1 MRGIMAQSHS
11 WTFLLLLSLLSGLI
25 VACGSSTSRSAD
37 TCDESESLDASD
49 AALEGGQKQFVEI
62 GEAIGLREKGD
73 GENRFGVFGLEEQM
87 AGGITA
93 FDFDHDGWE
102 DLLATYPNR
111 EPKLLI
117 NECGRRFHDA
127 TRTWLPPD
135 LGPMTTS
142 LAADFTGDGRLDLF
156 FGGLGDADD
165 RLLIRTGETF
175 TDRTFESGLVHEGF
189 DPRPKSTFGAT
200 ASDIDLDGDLDLFVS
215 RWWTSIGK
223 HYPSQLFL
231 NDGTGRFRDITE
243 EAGLA
248 TVQDVGA
255 FTATFANR
263 DADPFPELFV
273 VADWGGSAYFDAVG
287 PAVFKE
293 MTDELNLGTDENGM
307 GSVVEDL
314 DGDSHLDWFV
324 GSIYFEPCPEQP
336 FGCTGNR
343 LYRSTG
349 QDSPFEDATDMAG
362 LRDGFWSWGTI
373 AADLNLDG
381 AVDVVQVNGSATLSN
396 YSEGLEDTPAR
407 YWLGSLNGSV
417 MHDIAAEVGL
427 DQAKHGRGLTYF
439 DYDRDGDVDLVVN
452 VHRHG
457 LELYRN
463 DLNTNHRWLIV
474 VPSEG
479 PTGIASTEA
488 SVIVTDSAAHEQRRD
503 IRAGDLFS
511 AQRPAKAYFGLGTNS
526 SNVTVDVRW
535 PDGASVRLT
544 EQPIDRYLRVRKP
557 DE

>member
-1 MRGIMAQSHS
+1 MRSTKALSGS
-11 WTFLLLLSLLSGLI
+11 WTCLLLLGVGVLL
-25 VACGSSTSRSAD
+25 VACGSSPVPSAD
-37 TCDESESLDASD
+37 TCDESEASD
-49 AALEGGQKQFVEI
+49 VDAAVVEEGQLQFVEI
-62 GEAIGLREKGD
+62 GEALGVREEGD
-73 GENRFGVFGLEEQM
+73 GENHFGVFSVDEQM
-87 AGGITA
+87 AGGIAA
-93 FDFDHDGWE
+93 FDLDRDGWD

-117 NECGRRFHDA
+117 NECGRRFRDV
-127 TRTWLPPD
+127 TSTWLPLD
-135 LGPMTTS
+135 LGPMTIS
-142 LAADFTGDGRLDLF
+142 LAADFTGDGELDLF

-175 TDRTFESGLVHEGF
+175 TDRTFESGLVPEEF

-215 RWWTSIGK
+215 RWWNSFGE
-223 HYPSQLFL
+223 HYPSQLFI
-231 NDGTGRFRDITE
+231 NDGAGQFSDITE

-248 TVQDVGA
+248 AVQAVGV

-287 PAVFKE
+287 PALFE
-293 MTDELNLGTDENGM
+293 ELTDEMNLGTDENGM

-314 DGDSHLDWFV
+314 DGDGNLDWFV
-324 GSIYFEPCPEQP
+324 GSIYFEPCPDQP

-349 QDSPFEDATDMAG
+349 QDSPFEDFTDKAG

-373 AADLNLDG
+373 ASDLNLDG
-381 AVDVVQVNGSATLSN
+381 AMDLFQVNGSASLSTLLA
-396 YSEGLEDTPAR
+396 GLEDTPAR
-407 YWLGSLNGSV
+407 YWLGSPGNFA
-417 MHDIAAEVGL
+417 MREAAAEVGL
-427 DQAKHGRGLTYF
+427 ADARHGRGLTYF
-439 DYDRDGDVDLVVN
+439 DYDRDGDIDLVIN
-452 VHRHG
+452 VRRHG

-463 DLNTNHRWLIV
+463 DLDVEHHWLV
-474 VPSEG
+474 VS
-479 PTGIASTEA
+479 PTEEPHEMASAEA
-488 SVIVTDSAAHEQRRD
+488 TVVVIDSAAREQRRD

-511 AQRPAKAYFGLGTNS
+511 SQRPARAYFGIGNNS
-526 SNVTVDVRW
+526 SSVTVEVRW
-535 PDGASVRLT
+535 PDGALVRLT
-544 EQPIDRYLRVRKP
+544 DQPIDRYVHVRKP